1 MDAIVW
7 SGNHKTVVEGH
18 RRIST
23 PVGVLKVTATA
34 KGISSILPD
43 DDIQLT
49 VDHQPAALDRD
60 KISEY
65 LKVAIKELTD
75 YFSGNLTAFS
85 VTLDLQGTEFQQSVW
100 QALMQ
105 VPYGETCSY
114 VDIARKIHR
123 PKASRAVGAANGAN
137 PVAIMVPCHR
147 VIGKNGTMTGYAH
160 GLNMKRWLLMLE
172 NESVSINNLGEP
184 IYS

>member
-7 SGNHKTVVEGH
+7 GVNHKTVVEGH

-43 DDIQLT
+43 DDIPLT
-49 VDHQPAALDRD
+49 ADHQPAVLDRD

-75 YFSGNLTAFS
+75 YFAGNLTAFS
-85 VTLDLQGTEFQQSVW
+85 VALDLQGTEFQQSVW

-105 VPYGETCSY
+105 ITYGETCSY

-123 PKASRAVGAANGAN
+123 PNASRAVGAANGAN
-137 PVAIMVPCHR
+137 PVAIIVPCHR
-147 VIGKNGTMTGYAH
+147 AIGKNGSMTGYAH

-172 NESVSINNLGEP
+172 KDAVSIK
-184 IYS
+184 S